1 MGRKEAA
8 PSGEF
13 LKEAREA
20 KKISIKELSRKTQ
33 LSPELL
39 LAIEESRFES
49 FSQPEF
55 IPGYLKLYARQIGID
70 EADAL
75 KDFRAYDQIP
85 KQIKDIPIQTN
96 LFLDYKPTIRTSE
109 PSKIQADRT
118 NNGNL
123 FKHAFLI
130 IFTILALSLFFYLPS
145 EYKGPQEI
153 RSDTSSRVIDMKR
166 DAPATPQGSQAAAV
180 HSRADS
186 APPGKALPPQNA
198 LLAAAPQASS
208 VDRELEKP
216 IKVIGNRDSKRY
228 HLPGMKYYDQVAAHH
243 RVVFTSEAEAVR
255 AGYHK
260 ARR

>member
-13 LKEAREA
+13 LKKAREA

-39 LAIEESRFES
+39 LAIEENRFES

-55 IPGYLKLYARQIGID
+55 IPGYLKLYARQLGLD
-70 EADAL
+70 EVDAL
-75 KDFRAYDQIP
+75 KDYRAYDQIP

-96 LFLDYKPTIRTSE
+96 LFLDYKPTIRASE
-109 PSKIQADRT
+109 SSKIQSDRT

-153 RSDTSSRVIDMKR
+153 RSDTSYRVIDMKR
-166 DAPATPQGSQAAAV
+166 DVTAVPQSPQIAAV
-180 HSRADS
+180 PPRADS
-186 APPGKALPPQNA
+186 APPKNA
-198 LLAAAPQASS
+198 PLAAAPKASS
-208 VDRELEKP
+208 VDQELEKT

-228 HLPGMKYYDQVAAHH
+228 HLPGMKYYDQIAAYH
-243 RVVFTSEAEAVR
+243 RVVFSSEAEAVR

-260 ARR
+260 ARH